1 MWRRSGE
8 APYGGVTVELHQVR
22 YFLALCDTLNFT
34 RAAEKCN
41 VSQPSLTR
49 AVKALEDELG
59 GPLFHRERNNTHL
72 TDLGTTMR
80 PFLEQATVQL
90 EQAKQRARGFIR
102 LESAPLKLGVLC
114 TIGPARVSSFL
125 ERFRSENPGV
135 EIHLQDGSA
144 AALQERLDQGDLDIA
159 LLSRPDGL
167 DDRFHAMKLY
177 DERLM
182 IALAPGHRLANQ
194 KSIRFEQLAGERYLG
209 RTDCEYSERAA
220 SMMDGVLRPYRGQ
233 REDWLQQ
240 LALDGVGFCCMGE
253 FSSVI
258 DGLALRPIEPEMKR
272 TIHLVS
278 VRGRPHS
285 PAVGAFLRLAIRQK
299 WS

>member
-1 MWRRSGE
+1 M
-8 APYGGVTVELHQVR
+8 ELHQVR
-22 YFLALCDTLNFT
+22 YFLALCNTLNFT

-59 GPLFHRERNNTHL
+59 APLFHRERNNTHL

-80 PFLEQATVQL
+80 PFLEQALVQL

-102 LESAPLKLGVLC
+102 LENAPLRLGILC
-114 TIGPARVSSFL
+114 TIGPTRLAGFL

-135 EIHLQDGSA
+135 ELYLQDGSA
-144 AALQERLDQGDLDIA
+144 VALQERLDQGDLDIA

-182 IALAPGHRLANQ
+182 IAIAAGHRLANQ
-194 KSIRFEQLAGERYLG
+194 TAIRFEELAGERYLA
-209 RTDCEYSERAA
+209 RTDCEHSERAA
-220 SMMDGVLRPYRGQ
+220 AMIDGVLRPYRGQ
-233 REDWLQQ
+233 REDWLQR
-240 LALDGVGFCCMGE
+240 LALEGVGFCCTGE
-253 FSSVI
+253 FSPLMS
-258 DGLALRPIEPEMKR
+258 GLVLRPLEPETKR

-299 WS
+299 WV